1 MKTHSDELTLFVAV
15 VEAGSFRQA
24 AENLGMDNSVVSP
37 DTKRL
42 EEKHPPVL
50 LN

>member
-24 AENLGMDNSVVSP
+24 AENLGMDNSVGRVSQ
-37 DTKRL
+37 
-42 EEKHPPVL
+42 HGAA
-50 LN
+50 